1 MVEQKEVLDQGPFF
15 HGTKAE
21 LQIGDLLQTQRISNY
36 QNRKMN
42 HIYFTGALDTAK
54 WGAELA
60 AALADEPA
68 QEHIYI
74 IEPMGAFEND
84 PNVTDKKFPGN
95 PTRSYRSKEPL
106 RIVAK
111 LATWERH
118 SNHDIEQ
125 MLKGLAQL
133 RKDGLDIIE
142 D

>member
-1 MVEQKEVLDQGPFF
+1 VNSLDEEGVLNNGR
-15 HGTKAE
+15 TKRSVGSRT
-21 LQIGDLLQTQRISNY
+21 IFSWDKGWIT
-36 QNRKMN
+36 NRW
-42 HIYFTGALDTAK
+42 FTTNTAK
-54 WGAELA
+54 WGAELSA
-60 AALADEPA
+60 TLAEEPA
-68 QEHIYI
+68 QEYIYI
-74 IEPMGAFEND
+74 IEPIGAFEND